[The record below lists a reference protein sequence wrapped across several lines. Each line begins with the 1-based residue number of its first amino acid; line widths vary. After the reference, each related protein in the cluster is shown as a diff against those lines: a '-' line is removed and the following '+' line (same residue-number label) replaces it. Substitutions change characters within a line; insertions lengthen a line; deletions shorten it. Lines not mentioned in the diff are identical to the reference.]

1 MKYSIFCLFIFCIFI
16 NACKGKADDAKKNNP
31 KPPPVVDVIVA
42 SYQSIENHI
51 EVNGTVLPDEYVEL
65 RPEISG
71 LLTYLNVKEGSF
83 VKKGTVIARINNA
96 DLTSQLG
103 KLKVQLDLAK
113 TTEQR
118 YKKLLD
124 MSGINRADYDV
135 ALNQVNNIKADMN
148 LQQVLIGKSVV
159 TAPFSGVVGLR
170 QISPGSYV
178 SNSTVLATLQKID
191 RLKIDFAVPVEYA
204 GAIKIGEKI
213 TIKMDADTSHVQ
225 TATIVA
231 TEPQANTSTRNMTVR
246 AILENGKANAGSFVK
261 VIVNGVAN
269 NKSIMV
275 PANAIIPE
283 DLSKMLVTVKNG
295 KAVYVKVVTGMRQSD
310 NVEVMSGINIGD
322 SVVVSGVLFTR
333 PNMPVKV
340 REVKSR

>member
-1 MKYSIFCLFIFCIFI
+1 M
-16 NACKGKADDAKKNNP
+16 
-31 KPPPVVDVIVA
+31 
-42 SYQSIENHI
+42 
-51 EVNGTVLPDEYVEL
+51 
-65 RPEISG
+65 
-71 LLTYLNVKEGSF
+71 
-83 VKKGTVIARINNA
+83 
-96 DLTSQLG
+96 
-103 KLKVQLDLAK
+103 
-113 TTEQR
+113 
-118 YKKLLD
+118 
-124 MSGINRADYDV
+124 
-135 ALNQVNNIKADMN
+135 
-148 LQQVLIGKSVV
+148 
-159 TAPFSGVVGLR
+159 
-170 QISPGSYV
+170 
-178 SNSTVLATLQKID
+178 
-191 RLKIDFAVPVEYA
+191 KIDFAVPVEYA

-231 TEPQANTSTRNMTVR
+231 TEPQANTSTRNMMVR

-295 KAVYVKVVTGMRQSD
+295 KAVYVKVVTGLRQSD
-310 NVEVMSGINIGD
+310 NVEVVSGINIGD

>member
-1 MKYSIFCLFIFCIFI
+1 MKYYIFCLFIFCICI

-51 EVNGTVLPDEYVEL
+51 EVNGTVVPDEFAEL

-71 LLTYLNVKEGSF
+71 LLTYLNVNEGSF

-261 VIVNGVAN
+261 VIVNGAAN